1 MAAAKAE
8 RCAHPVCSCVTT
20 LGKYWSTQ
28 CEVMEKI
35 PDIDCSC
42 GHTGCK
48 GKTS

>member
-20 LGKYWSTQ
+20 SGKYHSTQ
-28 CEVMEKI
+28 CEVIEKI
-35 PDIDCSC
+35 PDIDGSR

-48 GKTS
+48 GNGS